1 MSQGKI
7 KAKSGCSYDIQLLL
21 RRKLCLVKAATMVGG
36 KEKNF
41 KSNTLDWRKMMSG
54 YYNAL
59 LSSVSL
65 FAFCCVT

>member
-1 MSQGKI
+1 MGI
-7 KAKSGCSYDIQLLL
+7 TPYDIQLLL

-54 YYNAL
+54 YYNDL
-59 LSSVSL
+59 LSSVHSL
-65 FAFCCVT
+65 FAYVALLKKVL